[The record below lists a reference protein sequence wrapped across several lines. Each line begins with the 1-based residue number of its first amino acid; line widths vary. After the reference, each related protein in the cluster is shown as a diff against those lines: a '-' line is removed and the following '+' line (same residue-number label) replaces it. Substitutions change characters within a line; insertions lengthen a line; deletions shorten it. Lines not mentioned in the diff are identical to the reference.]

1 MGPRARAC
9 RSQYSFSLEGN
20 TPAPAQV
27 QSSMSAA
34 MVEQY
39 AQPALDIPV
48 APQRFNVTPEVF
60 EKLMRGEPVLEEE
73 ITGSATAASAAP
85 PVAAAPE
92 TVAAPTAGEKK
103 KKKSKKVKV
112 SKKK

>member
-1 MGPRARAC
+1 MGPNAHLLLRV
-9 RSQYSFSLEGN
+9 
-20 TPAPAQV
+20 PAQAP
-27 QSSMSAA
+27 SSMSAS
-34 MVEQY
+34 MVEQVMEY
-39 AQPALDIPV
+39 AQPAVDLPA

-73 ITGSATAASAAP
+73 ITGCVTAVSAAQ

-103 KKKSKKVKV
+103 KKKNKKVKV
-112 SKKK
+112 SKKKSKSCC